1 MLNHLILVGRII
13 NVSKLIE
20 LEGKKYCNLAV
31 AVPRNHKNE
40 KGEYDTDFI
49 DIKIYGSVA
58 EKTTEYCKIGDVVGI
73 KGRIETREIDI
84 KDSEYKQKVI
94 EIIAEK
100 VTFLSSPKKEG
111 ESNEN

>member
-1 MLNHLILVGRII
+1 MLNQLILVGRII
-13 NVSKLIE
+13 NMPKLIE
-20 LEGKKYCNLAV
+20 LEEKKYCNLTV
-31 AVPRNHKNE
+31 AVPRNYKNE

-49 DIKIYGSVA
+49 DIKIWGVIA
-58 EKTTEYCKIGDVVGI
+58 ESTTEYCKIGDIVGI

-100 VTFLSSPKKEG
+100 VTFLSSSKKEG
-111 ESNEN
+111 QSNEN

>member
-1 MLNHLILVGRII
+1 MLNQLVLVGRII

-20 LEGKKYCNLAV
+20 LEGKKYCNLTV
-31 AVPRNHKNE
+31 AVPRNYKNE

-58 EKTTEYCKIGDVVGI
+58 EKTIEYCQTGNIVGV
-73 KGRIETREIDI
+73 KGRIQTREIDI

-100 VTFLSSPKKEG
+100 VTFLSSTKKES
-111 ESNEN
+111 EEK